1 MPSLRARFVRSW
13 VRFAVKRTLAQD
25 PPVDRLRRKLD
36 QLSYF
41 RIVPRAVTREALTI
55 EHVAA
60 EWIIPPNP
68 QGTLLYLHGGGYH
81 FGSIRMY
88 RELAARLA
96 LACSARVLV
105 PEYRL
110 APEHPYPAA
119 VDDARLVY
127 RCLLDQGH
135 APERL
140 AVAGDSAGGGL
151 TIAATL
157 ALRDAGDPLPAA
169 LVCLSP
175 WTDLTCSGETMST
188 CAELDAMLPADI
200 VRQYAASYAAGHD
213 VRAPH
218 ISPLFGD
225 LRGLPPL
232 LIHVGTHEVLLSD
245 SNRLAEAAR
254 AADVPVKLEVWPEMW
269 HVWHLFAA
277 MVPESRGAITGIAE
291 FIRGAWQGERVPAA
305 ANANRCRT

>member
-13 VRFAVKRTLAQD
+13 VRFAVKRTLAKD
-25 PPVDRLRRKLD
+25 PPVDQLRRKLD

-41 RIVPRAVTREALTI
+41 RLVPRAVTRESVTI
-55 EHVAA
+55 EHMEA

-81 FGSIRMY
+81 FGSIVLY

-119 VDDARLVY
+119 IDDARLVY
-127 RCLLDQGH
+127 RWLLDQGH
-135 APERL
+135 APEHV

-151 TIAATL
+151 TLAATL

-213 VRAPH
+213 LRVPH

-245 SNRLAEAAR
+245 SHRLAEAAR
-254 AADVPVKLEVWPEMW
+254 AADVPVKLDVWPEMW

-277 MVPESRGAITGIAE
+277 VVPESRGAIAEVAE
-291 FIRGAWQGERVPAA
+291 FVRGAWQGARIPAA
-305 ANANRCRT
+305 VNADH